1 MFVAC
6 IATNWRVVPAVTPR
20 NPSAMIAHKLLRGF
34 FPHRRSGDVGNR
46 GVGHNA
52 VMPLLLK
59 KLVSRIVS
67 GGQTGADRAA
77 LDWAIRNDVP
87 HGGWCPRGR
96 KAEDGALPA
105 KYKLRETASTDYRQR
120 TRQNVIDSDGTLVVN
135 LRTLEGGTRKT
146 VQIAKSLG
154 KPHFV
159 LPLDAGVRDDDVQ
172 QVLDWLRRESIATL
186 NVAGPR
192 ESKRPGIYDL
202 VNELLERTAKATYYQ
217 PAEEKIEMG
226 RANRPPNMR
235 TYTDPAQYRVRKRK
249 P

>member
-1 MFVAC
+1 M
-6 IATNWRVVPAVTPR
+6 PAVTPR

-34 FPHRRSGDVGNR
+34 FPHRRSGDVENR

-52 VMPLLLK
+52 VMPSLLK

-77 LDWAIRNDVP
+77 LDWAIVSGVP

-96 KAEDGALPA
+96 KAEDGVLAA
-105 KYKLRETASTDYRQR
+105 KYQLRETASTDYRQR

-135 LRTLEGGTRKT
+135 LGTLYGGTLKT
-146 VQIAKSLG
+146 VQLAQSLG

-159 LPLDAGVRDDDVQ
+159 LQLDAGVRDEDVQ
-172 QVLDWLRRESIATL
+172 QLLDWLRRESIAML

-192 ESKRPGIYDL
+192 ESKRPGIYAL
-202 VNELLERTAKATYYQ
+202 VNELLERVAKATYYQ
-217 PAEEKIEMG
+217 TTEEKIETG
-226 RANRPPNMR
+226 AAGCPPETG
-235 TYTDPAQYRVRKRK
+235 TYTPPAPYLVRKRK
-249 P
+249 RSP

>member
-1 MFVAC
+1 M
-6 IATNWRVVPAVTPR
+6 
-20 NPSAMIAHKLLRGF
+20 PS
-34 FPHRRSGDVGNR
+34 V
-46 GVGHNA
+46 
-52 VMPLLLK
+52 LK

-120 TRQNVIDSDGTLVVN
+120 TRQNLIDSDGTLVVS
-135 LRTLEGGTRKT
+135 LGLLSGGTLKT
-146 VQIAKSLG
+146 VQLAKSLG
-154 KPHFV
+154 KPHLV
-159 LPLDAGVRDDDVQ
+159 LQPDSGVRDEDEQ
-172 QVLDWLRRESIATL
+172 RLLDWLRRESIATL

-192 ESKRPGIYDL
+192 ESKRPGIYAL
-202 VNELLERTAKATYYQ
+202 VNELLERVAKAMYYQ

-226 RANRPPNMR
+226 AAGRPPDMG
-235 TYTDPAQYRVRKRK
+235 TYTAPALYRVRKRK
-249 P
+249 PSTPSS